1 MNARTLFAAAA
12 LALVV
17 IPAAMARELSIVSR
31 QDPHPEAQTQAY
43 FKPFSDATGI
53 ALEVLGWNGG
63 IDTLR
68 TKKDAATSGWDV
80 VELQGD
86 ELLIGCEEGLLERL
100 DWAQIGGKDHYL
112 PQAVSDC
119 GVGAAMFNFVLS
131 WDKDK
136 FQGTPTWADFW
147 DVAKYPGKRGLRR
160 SARTNLEFALLAD
173 GVAPGDVYK
182 VLRTNDGVD
191 RAFRK
196 LDQLRPY
203 IVWWDSS
210 ADAPKLLGSGEVLM
224 TSAPNVRITVA
235 NWTEHRNLGIQWA
248 GSLGAIYSWGV
259 MKGSPNL
266 RQAYQFLYFVGDS
279 AIEAR
284 LTALEPYAGL
294 AKGANEGLP
303 AELFAVSPANPANLG
318 AALPIDEQFW
328 RDNHDKLTQ
337 RFDSWLA
344 H

>member
-68 TKKDAATSGWDV
+68 TKKDPATSGWDV

-203 IVWWDSS
+203 IVWWDFERGR
-210 ADAPKLLGSGEVLM
+210 AE
-224 TSAPNVRITVA
+224 T
-235 NWTEHRNLGIQWA
+235 
-248 GSLGAIYSWGV
+248 
-259 MKGSPNL
+259 
-266 RQAYQFLYFVGDS
+266 
-279 AIEAR
+279 AR
-284 LTALEPYAGL
+284 LRR
-294 AKGANEGLP
+294 GADDERAQCPHHRRELDGAPESRHPMGGQSRCDLQLGRDEGQ
-303 AELFAVSPANPANLG
+303 S
-318 AALPIDEQFW
+318 
-328 RDNHDKLTQ
+328 
-337 RFDSWLA
+337 
-344 H
+344 

>member
-68 TKKDAATSGWDV
+68 TKKDPATSGWDV

-160 SARTNLEFALLAD
+160 SARTNWNSLCW
-173 GVAPGDVYK
+173 
-182 VLRTNDGVD
+182 RTASRRGTCT
-191 RAFRK
+191 R
-196 LDQLRPY
+196 
-203 IVWWDSS
+203 SS
-210 ADAPKLLGSGEVLM
+210 ARMTASTGRSGSSINSGR
-224 TSAPNVRITVA
+224 TSSGGIRARTRRNCSAP
-235 NWTEHRNLGIQWA
+235 
-248 GSLGAIYSWGV
+248 
-259 MKGSPNL
+259 
-266 RQAYQFLYFVGDS
+266 
-279 AIEAR
+279 AR
-284 LTALEPYAGL
+284 C
-294 AKGANEGLP
+294 
-303 AELFAVSPANPANLG
+303 
-318 AALPIDEQFW
+318 
-328 RDNHDKLTQ
+328 
-337 RFDSWLA
+337 
-344 H
+344 